1 MKKLVL
7 CFLAV
12 PLLLPVFAFG
22 QNQNAAG
29 SSSAKA
35 ITISGRVSEDG
46 KSLIAKNGEPW
57 TVANLGALAGHE
69 NQQVKIKC
77 LKILADHQLHV
88 LSIKAVAAP
97 ATYHVYPSD
106 SAFRR

>member
-7 CFLAV
+7 SFLAL
-12 PLLLPVFAFG
+12 PLLLPISASS
-22 QNQNAAG
+22 QNHGSGKFSAA
-29 SSSAKA
+29 KP

-57 TVANLGALAGHE
+57 SVTNPDALAGHE
-69 NQQVKIKC
+69 SQQVKVKC
-77 LKILADHQLHV
+77 QKESADHSVRV
-88 LSIKAVAAP
+88 LWVKTVPTQIKYAP
-97 ATYHVYPSD
+97 NPSD

>member
-1 MKKLVL
+1 MKKFVL
-7 CFLAV
+7 SFIAV
-12 PLLLPVFAFG
+12 PLLLPVYAFG
-22 QNQNAAG
+22 QNHNAAK

-35 ITISGRVSEDG
+35 ITISARVSDDG

-57 TVANLGALAGHE
+57 SVANPEALAGHE

-77 LKILADHQLHV
+77 LKILADHQLRV
-88 LSIKAVAAP
+88 LSLKATATP
-97 ATYHVYPSD
+97 TTYHVNPSD